1 MSETVTIATPDTDAY
16 TARRDALDRAL
27 AYATR
32 RADDLEPSAS
42 DVVTYAATFESYLG
56 RGAVGSAVPDGSMPD
71 TDTDLVIDEQVWT
84 AMVSLD
90 DDAIARGREK
100 LFEAIRQSARV
111 EYGGPFA
118 AATVGLELVDEV
130 AVEIGDAG
138 DEAMR
143 RVDRDIAD
151 AALAVI
157 RRRIGAM
164 PSSWTAEQVYSA
176 LFGDAQ

>member
-1 MSETVTIATPDTDAY
+1 MSETVTDLVAEPDTAAY

-32 RADDLEPSAS
+32 RADELEPSAS

-56 RGAVGSAVPDGSMPD
+56 RGAVASVVPDGSMPD
-71 TDTDLVIDEQVWT
+71 TDPVDVIDPKVWT

-100 LFEAIRQSARV
+100 LLEAIRQSAHV
-111 EYGGPFA
+111 EF
-118 AATVGLELVDEV
+118 VGLQLVDEV

-164 PSSWTAEQVYSA
+164 PSSWTAEQVYNA